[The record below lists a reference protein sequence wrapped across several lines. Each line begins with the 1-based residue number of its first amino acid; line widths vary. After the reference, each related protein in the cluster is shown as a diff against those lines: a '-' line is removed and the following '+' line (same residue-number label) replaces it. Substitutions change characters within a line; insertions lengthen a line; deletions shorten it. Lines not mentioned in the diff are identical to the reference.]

1 MRIVVTGAGL
11 VGLSSALLLAEDG
24 HEVTVLERDA
34 AAPPDPSSAWEGWER
49 RGVNQVRL
57 PHLFAPRYRALME
70 AELPDVLSALL
81 GAGAL
86 RWNGCDRRAAASVC
100 GPTRPE
106 DAEFDAVTGRRVVV
120 ESVVAR
126 AADESSGIEVR
137 RGAAVGELLASAT
150 DASGVPSVGGVRL
163 ESGEEIRADIVV
175 DATGRRSPVPAWLA
189 GLGAAPLT
197 EETDDSGFVYYG
209 RHFRSADGALP
220 DVPAL
225 VPIEDYGTISLLT
238 LPADNGT
245 WSVVVVT
252 SSEDKALRGLR
263 DADRWAAVVRSLP
276 GAEAWLDGE
285 PIDDRVMSI
294 TKLEDR
300 IRSLV
305 VDGRPVVTGL
315 LSVGDSWSCTNP
327 SVGRGASIGFLHAVA
342 LRDLLADHADET
354 PTELALAWDQATRAS
369 ATPWYESTVSGD
381 RHRLNEITAL
391 LAGRTYAPE
400 DPGYEMA
407 KALRFAATRD
417 PDCARALFRIAGVL
431 QLPTEALG
439 ADGVFEKVIELG
451 AGWRDEA
458 PVGPSR
464 DELVALATA

>member
-11 VGLSSALLLAEDG
+11 VGLSSALLLAQDG

-34 AAPPDPSSAWEGWER
+34 AAPPDPSTAWEGWER

-70 AELPDVLSALL
+70 AELPDVSASLL
-81 GAGAL
+81 KAGAL
-86 RWNGCDRRAAASVC
+86 PWNACDGPAESVC

-120 ESVVAR
+120 EAVVAR
-126 AADESSGIEVR
+126 AADESPGIEVR
-137 RGAAVGELLASAT
+137 RGTAVSELVAGAA
-150 DASGVPSVGGVRL
+150 DASGVPAVAGVRL

-189 GLGAAPLT
+189 GLGTAPLA
-197 EETDDSGFVYYG
+197 EESDDSGFVYYG
-209 RHFRSADGALP
+209 RHFRSTDGARP
-220 DVPAL
+220 EVPTL
-225 VPIEDYGTISLLT
+225 LPIEDYGTISLLT
-238 LPADNGT
+238 LPADNAT

-252 SSEDKALRGLR
+252 SSGDIALRGLR
-263 DADRWAAVVRSLP
+263 DADRWAALVRSLP
-276 GAEAWLDGE
+276 GAEAWLEGE
-285 PIDDRVMSI
+285 PIDDRVMSM

-315 LSVGDSWSCTNP
+315 LPVGDSWSCTNP
-327 SVGRGASIGFLHAVA
+327 SVGRGASIGVLHAVA
-342 LRDLLADHADET
+342 LRDLLAHHADET
-354 PTELALAWDQATRAS
+354 PTDLALAWDRATRDSVA
-369 ATPWYESTVSGD
+369 PWYQATVSGD

-391 LAGRTYAPE
+391 LAGREYAPE
-400 DPGYEMA
+400 DPAYEMA
-407 KALRFAATRD
+407 KALRLAATRD
-417 PDCARALFRIAGVL
+417 PECARALFRIAGVL
-431 QLPTEALG
+431 ELPTDALG

-451 AGWRDEA
+451 SGWRDEA